1 MKFVSFFKKF
11 IIIICLYLV
20 VDIIFFYLLPKEF
33 KSKLYNN
40 RAHRIKSF
48 HYHHDLRPMSSFYD
62 QWGYEKYQIY
72 TNSLGFKD
80 QNNRKVKFKDRNI
93 LFIGDSFTEGVGIK
107 YEDTFVGLIDS
118 ELKKKY
124 NDIEVL
130 NAGVQ
135 SYSTSIYLSKIHY
148 LLNKKNL
155 PITDIVIV
163 VSGGDIFDDA
173 YKYLDVDENFVLDHV
188 DHKNKIII
196 NIINFFK
203 SNTLIYQIIS
213 RITPPKV
220 IPTLLKSL
228 FSEKNIVDYSSRE
241 NELNKISNEEISKMS
256 FLYLKDYN
264 YFFSNNEFKNW
275 GKGAINK
282 SIKNLKE
289 IIKITESKNISL
301 NILYLY
307 EPVIIL
313 RDPNMNS
320 INYLV
325 DNFKSLEKNN
335 VKVFILNEYYKNYVD
350 KYEIY
355 KDLFFIN
362 DIHLNKKGN
371 KAVAEEILNKI
382 NF

>member
-11 IIIICLYLV
+11 IIIISLYLV

-80 QNNRKVKFKDRNI
+80 QSNRKVKFKDRNI

-173 YKYLDVDENFVLDHV
+173 YKYLDVDENFVLNHV

-220 IPTLLKSL
+220 IPTLLKSV
-228 FSEKNIVDYSSRE
+228 FSQKNTDDYSSRE
-241 NELNKISNEEISKMS
+241 NELNKISNEKISKMS

-264 YFFSNNEFKNW
+264 YFFSNDEFKNW

-289 IIKITESKNISL
+289 IIKITENKNISL

-313 RDPNMNS
+313 RDPNINS

-355 KDLFFIN
+355 KDMFFIN

>member
-135 SYSTSIYLSKIHY
+135 SYSTSIYLSKLYH
-148 LLNKKNL
+148 LLERKKL
-155 PITDIVIV
+155 PITDV
-163 VSGGDIFDDA
+163 VVMISGGDIFDDH
-173 YKYLDVDENFVLDHV
+173 YKYLDLNDDYILNHV
-188 DHKNKIII
+188 DQKNKYIGIITTT
-196 NIINFFK
+196 
-203 SNTLIYQIIS
+203 S
-213 RITPPKV
+213 
-220 IPTLLKSL
+220 
-228 FSEKNIVDYSSRE
+228 YS
-241 NELNKISNEEISKMS
+241 
-256 FLYLKDYN
+256 
-264 YFFSNNEFKNW
+264 
-275 GKGAINK
+275 
-282 SIKNLKE
+282 
-289 IIKITESKNISL
+289 
-301 NILYLY
+301 
-307 EPVIIL
+307 
-313 RDPNMNS
+313 
-320 INYLV
+320 
-325 DNFKSLEKNN
+325 
-335 VKVFILNEYYKNYVD
+335 
-350 KYEIY
+350 
-355 KDLFFIN
+355 
-362 DIHLNKKGN
+362 
-371 KAVAEEILNKI
+371 
-382 NF
+382 

>member
-11 IIIICLYLV
+11 ITIICLYLV
-20 VDIIFFYLLPKEF
+20 VDIVFFYLLPKEF

-48 HYHHDLRPMSSFYD
+48 YYHHDLRPMSSFFD

-72 TNSLGFKD
+72 TNNLGFKD
-80 QNNRKVKFKDRNI
+80 QKNRIVQFKDRNI

-118 ELKKKY
+118 ELKNKY
-124 NDIEVL
+124 KDVEVL

-148 LLNKKNL
+148 LLNQKNL
-155 PITDIVIV
+155 PITDIIIVI
-163 VSGGDIFDDA
+163 SGGDIFDDA
-173 YKYLDVDENFVLDHV
+173 YKYLDVDENFILDHV

-213 RITPPKV
+213 RITPPRV
-220 IPTLLKSL
+220 IPTLFKSVL
-228 FSEKNIVDYSSRE
+228 TEKNTVDYNTRE
-241 NELNKISNEEISKMS
+241 NELNKISNEEISEMS

-264 YFFSNNEFKNW
+264 YFFSNDEFLNW
-275 GKGAINK
+275 GRDAIDK
-282 SIKNLKE
+282 SVRNLKK
-289 IIKITESKNISL
+289 IIKITDSKNINL

-313 RDPNMNS
+313 REPNKNS
-320 INYLV
+320 LNYLV
-325 DNFKSLEKNN
+325 DNLKSLEKNN
-335 VKVFILNEYYKNYVD
+335 VKVFMLNEYYKDYDD
-350 KYEIY
+350 KYKVY
-355 KDLFFIN
+355 KDMFFIN

-371 KAVAEEILNKI
+371 KAVAEEIINKF